1 MPPEPRRS
9 VDRSSPV
16 PLWSQVLDDL
26 RARLASGE
34 LTERFPT
41 DRELVEDYGVSRQTV
56 RDAVRRLGEEGMVTR
71 ERGRG
76 SFVQPRTIEQSLGAL
91 YSLFRSI
98 EDQGFEQ
105 RSVVRTL
112 ERRVNTEAA
121 GMLGLAADAPLVFLE
136 RVRLADDEPV
146 AVDCSWLS
154 AEVAGALLDD
164 GASLGHAALYEVL
177 AERCGLVLTGG
188 WERIRPELPTEAQA
202 DLLHVDADEPVFAI
216 ERLAY
221 RADEP
226 VEWRHAVVRGD
237 RYAFTAR
244 WGSVGEQTTGLAP
257 T

>member
-1 MPPEPRRS
+1 M
-9 VDRSSPV
+9 
-16 PLWSQVLDDL
+16 PLWAQVLEDL
-26 RARLASGE
+26 RARLADGE

-41 DRELVEDYGVSRQTV
+41 DRELVDDYGVSRQTV
-56 RDAVRRLGEEGMVTR
+56 RDAVRRLREEGFVTR

-105 RSVVRTL
+105 TSVVRTL
-112 ERRVNTEAA
+112 ERRVNAEAA
-121 GMLGLAADAPLVFLE
+121 ERLELPAGAPLVFLE

-146 AVDCSWLS
+146 AVDCSWLP
-154 AEVAGALLDD
+154 AEVAGGLVEAADALSH
-164 GASLGHAALYEVL
+164 GALYEVL

-188 WERIRPELPTEAQA
+188 WERIRPELPTPEQA
-202 DLLHVDADEPVFAI
+202 DLLAVPTDRPLFAI
-216 ERLAY
+216 ERLAF
-221 RADEP
+221 RGEAP

-244 WGSVGEQTTGLAP
+244 WGSVGDQETGLSP

>member
-1 MPPEPRRS
+1 M
-9 VDRSSPV
+9 
-16 PLWSQVLDDL
+16 PLWAQVLDDL
-26 RARLASGE
+26 RRRLADGE

-41 DRELVEDYGVSRQTV
+41 DRELVADYGVSRQTA
-56 RDAVRRLGEEGMVTR
+56 RDAVRRLREEGMVTR

-105 RSVVRTL
+105 TSTVRTL
-112 ERRVNTEAA
+112 EGRVNAEAA
-121 GMLGLAADAPLVFLE
+121 GMLELAEDAPLVFLE
-136 RVRLADDEPV
+136 RVRLADGEPV
-146 AVDCSWLS
+146 AVDCSWLP
-154 AEVAGALLDD
+154 AALAGRLLDA
-164 GASLGHAALYEVL
+164 GPELAHGALYEVL

-188 WERIRPELPTEAQA
+188 WERIRPELPTPAQA
-202 DLLHVDADEPVFAI
+202 ELLDVPAGRPLFAI

-221 RADEP
+221 RGEAP

-244 WGSVGEQTTGLAP
+244 WGSVGDQETGLAP

>member
-1 MPPEPRRS
+1 MPPEGRRPL
-9 VDRSSPV
+9 DRSSPV
-16 PLWSQVLDDL
+16 PLWAQVLDDL
-26 RARLASGE
+26 RERLASGE

-56 RDAVRRLGEEGMVTR
+56 RDAVRRLREEGMVTR

-98 EDQGFEQ
+98 EDHGFEQ
-105 RSVVRTL
+105 TSVVRTL
-112 ERRVNTEAA
+112 ERRVNAEAA
-121 GMLGLAADAPLVFLE
+121 GRLELAPDAPLVFLE
-136 RVRLADDEPV
+136 RVRLADGEPV
-146 AVDCSWLS
+146 AVDCSWLPE
-154 AEVAGALLDD
+154 ALAGGLLHAADALAH
-164 GASLGHAALYEVL
+164 GALYEIL

-188 WERIRPELPTEAQA
+188 WERILPQLPTALQAELLGVEA
-202 DLLHVDADEPVFAI
+202 DHPVFAI
-216 ERLAY
+216 ERLAF
-221 RADEP
+221 RGEAP

-244 WGSVGEQTTGLAP
+244 WGSMGDQETGLSP

>member
-1 MPPEPRRS
+1 M
-9 VDRSSPV
+9 
-16 PLWSQVLDDL
+16 PLWAQVLDDL
-26 RARLASGE
+26 RQRLASGE

-41 DRELVEDYGVSRQTV
+41 DRELVEDYGVSRQTA
-56 RDAVRRLGEEGMVTR
+56 RDAVRRLREEGMVTR

-105 RSVVRTL
+105 TSVVRTL
-112 ERRVNTEAA
+112 EPRANAEAA
-121 GMLGLAADAPLVFLE
+121 ERLALPPDAPLVFLE
-136 RVRLADDEPV
+136 RVRLADGEPV
-146 AVDCSWLS
+146 AVDCSWLP
-154 AEVAGALLDD
+154 AAVAGGLVDAGEVLAH
-164 GASLGHAALYEVL
+164 GALYEVL

-188 WERIRPELPTEAQA
+188 WERIRPELPTPLQA
-202 DLLHVDADEPVFAI
+202 ELLGVAGDRPLFAI

-221 RADEP
+221 RGDEP

-244 WGSVGEQTTGLAP
+244 WGSVGDQVTGLSP